1 MTILFFLVI
10 LILNL
15 RNNMFKISVMS
26 ITKNIIK
33 ENTCFKNPD
42 NPSCID
48 LFITNRP
55 ACFNGSMTIETGLS
69 DFHKMTI
76 SVMKIFYKKQK
87 PNIIRYRNYKNF
99 NNELFIN
106 DVEELTSKY
115 NEPLKFE
122 YFKNIVDKILEKHAP
137 MKKRFVRANQ
147 PPFVNKKISK
157 EIMKRS
163 RLRNKFLHSKSDID
177 RKAYNKQRNICVTL
191 IRQEKKN
198 FYSNLNM
205 RDVADNK
212 MFWKKVRPLFT
223 DKIQTKSKITLIEK
237 KVLKENGKVNEV
249 EEIITDDKAIAEI
262 FNEFYVNIVPN
273 LKIYMEN
280 NFDTEFVK
288 TENPVLNVVNKY
300 KNRPSVIRIKEK
312 IKPIEKFSFFPVQY
326 DDVLRKIRNLDP
338 SKSSQQTDIPTKI
351 LNYNSEYFAGYFHE
365 NINFCFENSCLPSDL
380 KFADVTPAY
389 KNSKDNYRPVSIL
402 SNISKVYKRCIYDQV
417 EAFFETILS
426 PNQCG
431 FRKGFSAQH
440 CLISLI
446 EKWKKSINNGG
457 AFGALMTDLSKA
469 FDFLSHELL
478 IAKLEAY
485 GFDEKSL
492 KLIYNY
498 LTNGRQRVKIND
510 SYSSWREILYGV
522 PQGSILGPLLFNIFI
537 CDMFYFLDNYELAN
551 YADDSTPYSAKRNH
565 KLVTGELEI
574 SSSILFKWLRT
585 NYMKVNTDKSH
596 LLLSGNASLTSN
608 IDNNLIESENEQ
620 VLLGVMIDS
629 NLSFEKH
636 INNLCKKASQKL
648 NTLARISG
656 YINLQKRRV
665 IMKSFIT
672 SQFGYCPLSWMFHSK
687 RLNNKI
693 NSIHERALRI
703 TYVDN
708 VSSFQELLEKDN
720 SVSIHHKN
728 IQVLATEMFKIS
740 KNLSPD
746 IVREIFQE
754 RSVPYNLRSDNNF
767 ASCHVNSVYHGT
779 ESLSFLGPKI
789 WEQVPPEL
797 KSLKSLDIFKTQIK
811 KWIPLNCPCRLS
823 RTYLKNL

>member
-1 MTILFFLVI
+1 
-10 LILNL
+10 
-15 RNNMFKISVMS
+15 
-26 ITKNIIK
+26 
-33 ENTCFKNPD
+33 
-42 NPSCID
+42 
-48 LFITNRP
+48 
-55 ACFNGSMTIETGLS
+55 MTIETGLS

-122 YFKNIVDKILEKHAP
+122 SFKNIVDKILEKHAP

-147 PPFVNKKISK
+147 APFVNKKISK

-205 RDVADNK
+205 RDVTDNK

-237 KVLKENGKVNEV
+237 NVLKENGKVNEV
-249 EEIITDDKAIAEI
+249 EEVITDDKAIAEI

-273 LKIYMEN
+273 LKISMEN

-288 TENPVLNVVNKY
+288 TENPVLNAVNKY
-300 KNRPSVIRIKEK
+300 KNHPSVIMIKEK

-326 DDVLRKIRNLDP
+326 DDVLRKIRNIDP

-389 KNSKDNYRPVSIL
+389 KKKSKNSKDNYRPVSIL
-402 SNISKVYKRCIYDQV
+402 SNISKAYERCIYDQM
-417 EAFFETILS
+417 EAYFETILS

-446 EKWKKSINNGG
+446 EKWKKGIDNGG
-457 AFGALMTDLSKA
+457 AFGALITDLSKA
-469 FDFLSHELL
+469 FDCLSHELL

-498 LTNGRQRVKIND
+498 LSNRKQRVKINN

-537 CDMFYFLDNYELAN
+537 CDMFYFLENHELAN

-565 KLVTGELEI
+565 KLVIEELET
-574 SSSILFKWLRT
+574 SSSILFKWLQT

-596 LLLSGNASLTSN
+596 LLLSGNVSLTSN
-608 IDNNLIESENEQ
+608 IDNKLIESENEQ
-620 VLLGVMIDS
+620 VLLGVTIDS

-648 NTLARISG
+648 NALARISG
-656 YINLQKRRV
+656 YINFQKRRV
-665 IMKSFIT
+665 IMKSFII

-728 IQVLATEMFKIS
+728 IQVLATEMFKIF

-767 ASCHVNSVYHGT
+767 ASRHVNSVYHGT

-797 KSLKSLDIFKTQIK
+797 KALESLDIFKTQIK
-811 KWIPLNCPCRLS
+811 KWIPLNCPCRLC
-823 RTYLKNL
+823 RTYLPQIGFI

>member
-1 MTILFFLVI
+1 
-10 LILNL
+10 
-15 RNNMFKISVMS
+15 
-26 ITKNIIK
+26 
-33 ENTCFKNPD
+33 
-42 NPSCID
+42 
-48 LFITNRP
+48 
-55 ACFNGSMTIETGLS
+55 MTIETGLS
-69 DFHKMTI
+69 DFHKMTV

-99 NNELFIN
+99 NNELHIN

-122 YFKNIVDKILEKHAP
+122 SFENIVDKILEKHAP
-137 MKKRFVRANQ
+137 MKKRFIRANQ
-147 PPFVNKKISK
+147 APFVNKKISK
-157 EIMKRS
+157 EIMKGS

-177 RKAYNKQRNICVTL
+177 RKAYNKQHNICVTL

-198 FYSNLNM
+198 FYSNFNM
-205 RDVADNK
+205 RDVTDNK

-249 EEIITDDKAIAEI
+249 EEIITNDKAIAEI

-273 LKIYMEN
+273 LKISMEN

-288 TENPVLNVVNKY
+288 TENSVLIAVNKY
-300 KNRPSVIRIKEK
+300 KNHPSVIMIKEK
-312 IKPIEKFSFFPVQY
+312 IKPFEKLSFFPVQY

-338 SKSSQQTDIPTKI
+338 SKSSQQTDIPIKI
-351 LNYNSEYFAGYFHE
+351 LNYNYEYFAGYFHE
-365 NINFCFENSCLPSDL
+365 NINFCLENSCLPSDL

-389 KNSKDNYRPVSIL
+389 KNKSKNSKDNCRPVSIL
-402 SNISKVYKRCIYDQV
+402 SNISKVYERYIYDQM
-417 EAFFETILS
+417 EAYFETILS
-426 PNQCG
+426 PSQCG

-446 EKWKKSINNGG
+446 EKWKKSIDNGG

-469 FDFLSHELL
+469 FDCLSHELL

-498 LTNGRQRVKIND
+498 LSNRKQRVKIND

-522 PQGSILGPLLFNIFI
+522 PQESILGPLLFNIFI
-537 CDMFYFLDNYELAN
+537 CDMFYFLENYELAN

-565 KLVTGELEI
+565 KLVIEELEI
-574 SSSILFKWLRT
+574 SSSILFKWLQT

-620 VLLGVMIDS
+620 VLLGVTIDS

-648 NTLARISG
+648 NALARISG

-672 SQFGYCPLSWMFHSK
+672 SQFGYCPLSWQKIK
-687 RLNNKI
+687 R
-693 NSIHERALRI
+693 
-703 TYVDN
+703 
-708 VSSFQELLEKDN
+708 
-720 SVSIHHKN
+720 
-728 IQVLATEMFKIS
+728 
-740 KNLSPD
+740 
-746 IVREIFQE
+746 
-754 RSVPYNLRSDNNF
+754 
-767 ASCHVNSVYHGT
+767 
-779 ESLSFLGPKI
+779 
-789 WEQVPPEL
+789 
-797 KSLKSLDIFKTQIK
+797 
-811 KWIPLNCPCRLS
+811 
-823 RTYLKNL
+823 

>member
-1 MTILFFLVI
+1 
-10 LILNL
+10 
-15 RNNMFKISVMS
+15 
-26 ITKNIIK
+26 
-33 ENTCFKNPD
+33 
-42 NPSCID
+42 
-48 LFITNRP
+48 
-55 ACFNGSMTIETGLS
+55 
-69 DFHKMTI
+69 
-76 SVMKIFYKKQK
+76 
-87 PNIIRYRNYKNF
+87 
-99 NNELFIN
+99 
-106 DVEELTSKY
+106 
-115 NEPLKFE
+115 
-122 YFKNIVDKILEKHAP
+122 
-137 MKKRFVRANQ
+137 
-147 PPFVNKKISK
+147 
-157 EIMKRS
+157 
-163 RLRNKFLHSKSDID
+163 
-177 RKAYNKQRNICVTL
+177 
-191 IRQEKKN
+191 
-198 FYSNLNM
+198 
-205 RDVADNK
+205 
-212 MFWKKVRPLFT
+212 
-223 DKIQTKSKITLIEK
+223 
-237 KVLKENGKVNEV
+237 
-249 EEIITDDKAIAEI
+249 
-262 FNEFYVNIVPN
+262 
-273 LKIYMEN
+273 MEN

-288 TENPVLNVVNKY
+288 TENPVLNAVNKY
-300 KNRPSVIRIKEK
+300 KYHPSVVMIKEK

-351 LNYNSEYFAGYFHE
+351 LNYNSECFAGYFHE

-389 KNSKDNYRPVSIL
+389 KKKSKNSKDNYRPVSIL
-402 SNISKVYKRCIYDQV
+402 SNISKVYERCIYDQM
-417 EAFFETILS
+417 EAYFETILS

-446 EKWKKSINNGG
+446 EKWKKSIDNGG

-469 FDFLSHELL
+469 FDCLSHELL

-498 LTNGRQRVKIND
+498 LSNRIQRVKINN

-522 PQGSILGPLLFNIFI
+522 PQGSILGTLLFNIFI
-537 CDMFYFLDNYELAN
+537 CDMFYFLENHELTN

-565 KLVTGELEI
+565 KLVIEELET
-574 SSSILFKWLRT
+574 SSSILFKWLQT

-596 LLLSGNASLTSN
+596 LLLSGNVSLTSN
-608 IDNNLIESENEQ
+608 IDNKLIESENEQ
-620 VLLGVMIDS
+620 VLLGVTIDS

-648 NTLARISG
+648 NALARISG

-665 IMKSFIT
+665 IMKSFII
-672 SQFGYCPLSWMFHSK
+672 SQFGYFPLTWMFHSK

-693 NSIHERALRI
+693 KSIHERALRI

-720 SVSIHHKN
+720 SVSIHHNN
-728 IQVLATEMFKIS
+728 IQVLATEMFKMF

-767 ASCHVNSVYHGT
+767 ASRHVNSVYHGT
-779 ESLSFLGPKI
+779 ESLSFLGPEI

-797 KSLKSLDIFKTQIK
+797 KALESLDIFKTQIK
-811 KWIPLNCPCRLS
+811 KWIPLKCPCRLC
-823 RTYLKNL
+823 RTYLPQIGFI

>member
-1 MTILFFLVI
+1 MDSFADLNNVRQKNSSR
-10 LILNL
+10 LIIAQLNINSL
-15 RNNMFKISVMS
+15 RNKFDSFSQMVKDNVDILLISETKIDSSFPTAQFNMNGFTTYRRDRNINGGGITLYVREDIPSSLLKIDTS
-26 ITKNIIK
+26 IAALYVEINVRKKKWLIGYSYNPHKGLIGKHLTEIGKDLGIFSANYDNFILLGDFNSEPKEQYVKDFCHVYKCKNIII

-55 ACFNGSMTIETGLS
+55 TCFNGSMTIETGLS

-76 SVMKIFYKKQK
+76 SVMKIFYKKQR

-99 NNELFIN
+99 NNELFIS

-122 YFKNIVDKILEKHAP
+122 SFKNIVDKILEKHAL

-147 PPFVNKKISK
+147 APFVNKKISK

-205 RDVADNK
+205 RDVTDNK
-212 MFWKKVRPLFT
+212 MFRKKVRPLFT

-249 EEIITDDKAIAEI
+249 EKIITDDKAIAEI

-273 LKIYMEN
+273 LKISMEN

-288 TENPVLNVVNKY
+288 TENPVLNAVNKY
-300 KNRPSVIRIKEK
+300 KNHPSVIMIKEK
-312 IKPIEKFSFFPVQY
+312 IKPIETFSFFPVQY

-365 NINFCFENSCLPSDL
+365 NIDFCFENSCLPSDL

-389 KNSKDNYRPVSIL
+389 QKNSKNSKDNYRPVSIL
-402 SNISKVYKRCIYDQV
+402 SNISKVYERCIYDQM
-417 EAFFETILS
+417 EAYFETILS
-426 PNQCG
+426 PNQRG

-440 CLISLI
+440 CSISLI
-446 EKWKKSINNGG
+446 EKWKKNIDNGG
-457 AFGALMTDLSKA
+457 AFGALMTNLSKA
-469 FDFLSHELL
+469 FDCLSHQLL

-498 LTNGRQRVKIND
+498 LSNRKQRVKIND

-522 PQGSILGPLLFNIFI
+522 PQGSILGP
-537 CDMFYFLDNYELAN
+537 
-551 YADDSTPYSAKRNH
+551 
-565 KLVTGELEI
+565 
-574 SSSILFKWLRT
+574 
-585 NYMKVNTDKSH
+585 
-596 LLLSGNASLTSN
+596 
-608 IDNNLIESENEQ
+608 
-620 VLLGVMIDS
+620 
-629 NLSFEKH
+629 
-636 INNLCKKASQKL
+636 
-648 NTLARISG
+648 
-656 YINLQKRRV
+656 
-665 IMKSFIT
+665 
-672 SQFGYCPLSWMFHSK
+672 
-687 RLNNKI
+687 
-693 NSIHERALRI
+693 
-703 TYVDN
+703 
-708 VSSFQELLEKDN
+708 
-720 SVSIHHKN
+720 
-728 IQVLATEMFKIS
+728 
-740 KNLSPD
+740 
-746 IVREIFQE
+746 
-754 RSVPYNLRSDNNF
+754 
-767 ASCHVNSVYHGT
+767 
-779 ESLSFLGPKI
+779 
-789 WEQVPPEL
+789 
-797 KSLKSLDIFKTQIK
+797 
-811 KWIPLNCPCRLS
+811 
-823 RTYLKNL
+823 

>member
-1 MTILFFLVI
+1 M
-10 LILNL
+10 
-15 RNNMFKISVMS
+15 
-26 ITKNIIK
+26 
-33 ENTCFKNPD
+33 
-42 NPSCID
+42 
-48 LFITNRP
+48 
-55 ACFNGSMTIETGLS
+55 
-69 DFHKMTI
+69 
-76 SVMKIFYKKQK
+76 
-87 PNIIRYRNYKNF
+87 
-99 NNELFIN
+99 
-106 DVEELTSKY
+106 EELTSKH

-122 YFKNIVDKILEKHAP
+122 SFKNIVDKILEKHAP

-147 PPFVNKKISK
+147 APFVNKKISK

-205 RDVADNK
+205 RDVTDNE

-237 KVLKENGKVNEV
+237 NVLKENGKVNEI
-249 EEIITDDKAIAEI
+249 EEVITDDKAIAEI

-273 LKIYMEN
+273 LKISMEN

-288 TENPVLNVVNKY
+288 TENPVLNAVNKY
-300 KNRPSVIRIKEK
+300 KNHPSVIMIKEK

-389 KNSKDNYRPVSIL
+389 KKKSKNSKDNYRPVSIL
-402 SNISKVYKRCIYDQV
+402 SNISKVYERCIYDQM
-417 EAFFETILS
+417 EAYFETILS

-431 FRKGFSAQH
+431 FCKGFSAQH

-446 EKWKKSINNGG
+446 EKWKKSIDNGG
-457 AFGALMTDLSKA
+457 AFGALITDLSKA
-469 FDFLSHELL
+469 FDCLSHELL

-498 LTNGRQRVKIND
+498 LSNRKQRVKINN

-537 CDMFYFLDNYELAN
+537 CDMFYFLENHELAN

-565 KLVTGELEI
+565 KLVIEELET
-574 SSSILFKWLRT
+574 SSSILFKWLQT

-596 LLLSGNASLTSN
+596 LLLSGNVSLTSN
-608 IDNNLIESENEQ
+608 IDNKLIESENEQ
-620 VLLGVMIDS
+620 VLLGVTIDS

-648 NTLARISG
+648 NALARISG

-665 IMKSFIT
+665 IMKSFII

-728 IQVLATEMFKIS
+728 IQVFKIS
-740 KNLSPD
+740 S
-746 IVREIFQE
+746 
-754 RSVPYNLRSDNNF
+754 
-767 ASCHVNSVYHGT
+767 H
-779 ESLSFLGPKI
+779 
-789 WEQVPPEL
+789 
-797 KSLKSLDIFKTQIK
+797 
-811 KWIPLNCPCRLS
+811 
-823 RTYLKNL
+823 

>member
-1 MTILFFLVI
+1 
-10 LILNL
+10 
-15 RNNMFKISVMS
+15 
-26 ITKNIIK
+26 
-33 ENTCFKNPD
+33 
-42 NPSCID
+42 
-48 LFITNRP
+48 
-55 ACFNGSMTIETGLS
+55 MTIETGLS

-122 YFKNIVDKILEKHAP
+122 SFKNIVDKILEKHAP
-137 MKKRFVRANQ
+137 MKKRFLRANQ
-147 PPFVNKKISK
+147 APFVNKKISK

-163 RLRNKFLHSKSDID
+163 RFRNKFLHSKSDID

-205 RDVADNK
+205 RDVTDNK
-212 MFWKKVRPLFT
+212 TFWKKVRPLFT

-237 KVLKENGKVNEV
+237 KVLKQNGKVNEV
-249 EEIITDDKAIAEI
+249 EEIITDDKAISEI

-273 LKIYMEN
+273 LKISMEN

-288 TENPVLNVVNKY
+288 TENPVLNAVNKY
-300 KNRPSVIRIKEK
+300 KNHPSVIMIKEK

-389 KNSKDNYRPVSIL
+389 KKKSKINSKDNYRPVSIL
-402 SNISKVYKRCIYDQV
+402 SNISKVYERCIYDQM
-417 EAFFETILS
+417 EAYFENILS

-446 EKWKKSINNGG
+446 EKWKKSIDNGG

-469 FDFLSHELL
+469 FDCLSHELL

-498 LTNGRQRVKIND
+498 LSNRKQRVKIND

-522 PQGSILGPLLFNIFI
+522 PQGSIPGPLLFNIFI
-537 CDMFYFLDNYELAN
+537 CDMFYFLENYELAN
-551 YADDSTPYSAKRNH
+551 YADDSTPYIAKRNH
-565 KLVTGELEI
+565 KLVIEELET
-574 SSSILFKWLRT
+574 SSSILFKWLQT

-596 LLLSGNASLTSN
+596 LLLSGNVSLTSN
-608 IDNNLIESENEQ
+608 IDNKLIESENEQ
-620 VLLGVMIDS
+620 VLLGVTIDP

-648 NTLARISG
+648 NALARISG

-665 IMKSFIT
+665 IMKSFII
-672 SQFGYCPLSWMFHSK
+672 SQFGYCPLSWMFHIK

-693 NSIHERALRI
+693 NSIHERALRV

-728 IQVLATEMFKIS
+728 IQVLATEMFKIF

-767 ASCHVNSVYHGT
+767 SSRHVNSVYRGT

-797 KSLKSLDIFKTQIK
+797 KALESLDIFKTQIK
-811 KWIPLNCPCRLS
+811 KWIPLNCPCRLC
-823 RTYLKNL
+823 RTYLPQIGFI

>member
-1 MTILFFLVI
+1 
-10 LILNL
+10 
-15 RNNMFKISVMS
+15 
-26 ITKNIIK
+26 
-33 ENTCFKNPD
+33 
-42 NPSCID
+42 
-48 LFITNRP
+48 
-55 ACFNGSMTIETGLS
+55 
-69 DFHKMTI
+69 
-76 SVMKIFYKKQK
+76 
-87 PNIIRYRNYKNF
+87 
-99 NNELFIN
+99 
-106 DVEELTSKY
+106 
-115 NEPLKFE
+115 
-122 YFKNIVDKILEKHAP
+122 
-137 MKKRFVRANQ
+137 
-147 PPFVNKKISK
+147 
-157 EIMKRS
+157 
-163 RLRNKFLHSKSDID
+163 
-177 RKAYNKQRNICVTL
+177 
-191 IRQEKKN
+191 
-198 FYSNLNM
+198 
-205 RDVADNK
+205 
-212 MFWKKVRPLFT
+212 MFWNKVRPLFT
-223 DKIQTKSKITLIEK
+223 DKIQTKFKITLIEK

-249 EEIITDDKAIAEI
+249 EEVITDDKAIAEI

-273 LKIYMEN
+273 LKISMEN

-288 TENPVLNVVNKY
+288 TENPVLNAVNKY
-300 KNRPSVIRIKEK
+300 KNHPSIIMIKEK

-351 LNYNSEYFAGYFHE
+351 LSYNSEYFAGYFHE

-380 KFADVTPAY
+380 KFADLTPAY
-389 KNSKDNYRPVSIL
+389 KKKSKNSKDNYRPVSIL
-402 SNISKVYKRCIYDQV
+402 SNISKVYERCIYDQM
-417 EAFFETILS
+417 EAYFETILS

-446 EKWKKSINNGG
+446 EKWKKSIDNGG

-469 FDFLSHELL
+469 FDCLSHELL
-478 IAKLEAY
+478 IANLEAY

-498 LTNGRQRVKIND
+498 LSNRKQRVKINN

-537 CDMFYFLDNYELAN
+537 CDMFYFLENHELAN
-551 YADDSTPYSAKRNH
+551 YADDSTPYSAKRNQLLLIIY
-565 KLVTGELEI
+565 KLVIEELET
-574 SSSILFKWLRT
+574 SSSILFKWLQT

-596 LLLSGNASLTSN
+596 LLLSGNVSLTSN
-608 IDNNLIESENEQ
+608 IDNKLIKSENEQ
-620 VLLGVMIDS
+620 VPLGVTIDS

-636 INNLCKKASQKL
+636 INNLCKKASQEL
-648 NTLARISG
+648 NALARISG

-665 IMKSFIT
+665 IMKSFII

-687 RLNNKI
+687 RLHNKI

-728 IQVLATEMFKIS
+728 IQVLATEMFKIF

-767 ASCHVNSVYHGT
+767 ASRHVNSVYHGT

-797 KSLKSLDIFKTQIK
+797 KALESLNIFKAQIK
-811 KWIPLNCPCRLS
+811 KWIPLNCPCRLC
-823 RTYLKNL
+823 RTYLPQISFIQN

>member
-1 MTILFFLVI
+1 ME
-10 LILNL
+10 
-15 RNNMFKISVMS
+15 K
-26 ITKNIIK
+26 
-33 ENTCFKNPD
+33 
-42 NPSCID
+42 
-48 LFITNRP
+48 
-55 ACFNGSMTIETGLS
+55 
-69 DFHKMTI
+69 
-76 SVMKIFYKKQK
+76 
-87 PNIIRYRNYKNF
+87 
-99 NNELFIN
+99 
-106 DVEELTSKY
+106 SK
-115 NEPLKFE
+115 
-122 YFKNIVDKILEKHAP
+122 
-137 MKKRFVRANQ
+137 
-147 PPFVNKKISK
+147 
-157 EIMKRS
+157 
-163 RLRNKFLHSKSDID
+163 
-177 RKAYNKQRNICVTL
+177 T
-191 IRQEKKN
+191 
-198 FYSNLNM
+198 
-205 RDVADNK
+205 
-212 MFWKKVRPLFT
+212 LFT

-249 EEIITDDKAIAEI
+249 EEIMTDDKAIAEI

-273 LKIYMEN
+273 LKISMEN

-288 TENPVLNVVNKY
+288 TENPVLNAVNKY
-300 KNRPSVIRIKEK
+300 KNHPSVIMIKEK

-326 DDVLRKIRNLDP
+326 DDVLRKIRNIDP

-351 LNYNSEYFAGYFHE
+351 LNYKSEYFAGYFHE

-389 KNSKDNYRPVSIL
+389 KKKSKNSKDIYRPVSIL
-402 SNISKVYKRCIYDQV
+402 SNISKVYERCIYDQM
-417 EAFFETILS
+417 EAYFETILS

-446 EKWKKSINNGG
+446 EKWKKSVDNGG

-469 FDFLSHELL
+469 FDCLSHELL

-498 LTNGRQRVKIND
+498 LSNRKQRVKIND

-537 CDMFYFLDNYELAN
+537 CDMFYFLENYELAN

-565 KLVTGELEI
+565 KLVIEELET
-574 SSSILFKWLRT
+574 SSFILFKWLQT

-596 LLLSGNASLTSN
+596 LLLSGNVSLTSN
-608 IDNNLIESENEQ
+608 TDNNLIESENEQ
-620 VLLGVMIDS
+620 VLLGVTIDL

-648 NTLARISG
+648 NALARISG

-665 IMKSFIT
+665 IMKSFII

-728 IQVLATEMFKIS
+728 IQVFATEMFKIF

-767 ASCHVNSVYHGT
+767 ASRHVNSVYHGT

-797 KSLKSLDIFKTQIK
+797 KALESLDIFKTQIK
-811 KWIPLNCPCRLS
+811 KWIPLNCPCRLC
-823 RTYLKNL
+823 RTYLPQIGFI

>member
-10 LILNL
+10 LILSL
-15 RNNMFKISVMS
+15 RNVKDFCHVNFYNC
-26 ITKNIIK
+26 KNIIK

-122 YFKNIVDKILEKHAP
+122 SFKNIIDKILEKHAP

-147 PPFVNKKISK
+147 APFVNKKISK

-163 RLRNKFLHSKSDID
+163 HLRNKFLNSKSDID

-205 RDVADNK
+205 RDVTDNK

-237 KVLKENGKVNEV
+237 KVLKENGKVDEV
-249 EEIITDDKAIAEI
+249 EEVITDDKAIAEI

-273 LKIYMEN
+273 LKISMEN

-288 TENPVLNVVNKY
+288 TENPVLNAVNKY
-300 KNRPSVIRIKEK
+300 KNHPSVIMIKEK

-389 KNSKDNYRPVSIL
+389 KKKSKNSKDNYRPVSIL
-402 SNISKVYKRCIYDQV
+402 SNISKVYERCIYDQM
-417 EAFFETILS
+417 EAYLETILS

-431 FRKGFSAQH
+431 FCKGFSAQH

-446 EKWKKSINNGG
+446 EKWKKSIDNGG

-469 FDFLSHELL
+469 FDCLSHELL

-498 LTNGRQRVKIND
+498 L
-510 SYSSWREILYGV
+510 S
-522 PQGSILGPLLFNIFI
+522 
-537 CDMFYFLDNYELAN
+537 
-551 YADDSTPYSAKRNH
+551 NH
-565 KLVTGELEI
+565 KE
-574 SSSILFKWLRT
+574 
-585 NYMKVNTDKSH
+585 
-596 LLLSGNASLTSN
+596 
-608 IDNNLIESENEQ
+608 
-620 VLLGVMIDS
+620 
-629 NLSFEKH
+629 
-636 INNLCKKASQKL
+636 
-648 NTLARISG
+648 
-656 YINLQKRRV
+656 
-665 IMKSFIT
+665 
-672 SQFGYCPLSWMFHSK
+672 
-687 RLNNKI
+687 
-693 NSIHERALRI
+693 
-703 TYVDN
+703 
-708 VSSFQELLEKDN
+708 
-720 SVSIHHKN
+720 
-728 IQVLATEMFKIS
+728 
-740 KNLSPD
+740 
-746 IVREIFQE
+746 
-754 RSVPYNLRSDNNF
+754 
-767 ASCHVNSVYHGT
+767 
-779 ESLSFLGPKI
+779 
-789 WEQVPPEL
+789 
-797 KSLKSLDIFKTQIK
+797 
-811 KWIPLNCPCRLS
+811 
-823 RTYLKNL
+823 

>member
-1 MTILFFLVI
+1 
-10 LILNL
+10 
-15 RNNMFKISVMS
+15 
-26 ITKNIIK
+26 
-33 ENTCFKNPD
+33 
-42 NPSCID
+42 
-48 LFITNRP
+48 
-55 ACFNGSMTIETGLS
+55 MTIETGLS
-69 DFHKMTI
+69 DFHKITI

-87 PNIIRYRNYKNF
+87 PNIIRYLNYKNF

-106 DVEELTSKY
+106 DVEELTSRY

-122 YFKNIVDKILEKHAP
+122 SFKNIVDKILEKHAP

-147 PPFVNKKISK
+147 VPFVDKKISK

-205 RDVADNK
+205 RDVIDNK

-237 KVLKENGKVNEV
+237 NVLKENGKVNEI
-249 EEIITDDKAIAEI
+249 EEVITDDKAIAEI

-273 LKIYMEN
+273 LKISMEN

-288 TENPVLNVVNKY
+288 TENPVLNAVNKC
-300 KNRPSVIRIKEK
+300 KNHPSVIMIKEK

-389 KNSKDNYRPVSIL
+389 KKKSKNSKDNYRPASIL
-402 SNISKVYKRCIYDQV
+402 SSISKVYERCIYDQM
-417 EAFFETILS
+417 EAYFETILS

-431 FRKGFSAQH
+431 FCKGFSAQH

-446 EKWKKSINNGG
+446 EKWKKSIDNGG

-469 FDFLSHELL
+469 FDCLSHELL

-498 LTNGRQRVKIND
+498 LSNRKQRVKINN

-537 CDMFYFLDNYELAN
+537 CDMFYFLENHELAN
-551 YADDSTPYSAKRNH
+551 YADYSTPFSAKRNH
-565 KLVTGELEI
+565 KLVIEELET
-574 SSSILFKWLRT
+574 SSSILFKWLQT

-596 LLLSGNASLTSN
+596 LLLSGNNKL
-608 IDNNLIESENEQ
+608 IDNKLIESENEQ
-620 VLLGVMIDS
+620 VLLGVTIDS

-636 INNLCKKASQKL
+636 INNLYKKASQKL
-648 NTLARISG
+648 NALARISG

-665 IMKSFIT
+665 IMKSFII

-720 SVSIHHKN
+720 SVSIHYKN
-728 IQVLATEMFKIS
+728 IQVLATEMFKIF

-754 RSVPYNLRSDNNF
+754 ISVPYNLRSDNNF
-767 ASCHVNSVYHGT
+767 ASRHVNSVYHGT
-779 ESLSFLGPKI
+779 ESLSFWG
-789 WEQVPPEL
+789 L
-797 KSLKSLDIFKTQIK
+797 KFGNKCHQS
-811 KWIPLNCPCRLS
+811 
-823 RTYLKNL
+823 

>member
-1 MTILFFLVI
+1 
-10 LILNL
+10 
-15 RNNMFKISVMS
+15 
-26 ITKNIIK
+26 
-33 ENTCFKNPD
+33 
-42 NPSCID
+42 
-48 LFITNRP
+48 
-55 ACFNGSMTIETGLS
+55 MTIETGLS

-122 YFKNIVDKILEKHAP
+122 SFKNIVDKILEKHAP

-147 PPFVNKKISK
+147 APFVNKKITK

-273 LKIYMEN
+273 LKISMEN

-288 TENPVLNVVNKY
+288 TENPVLNAVNKY
-300 KNRPSVIRIKEK
+300 KNHPSVIMIKEK

-326 DDVLRKIRNLDP
+326 DDVLRKIRNIDP

-389 KNSKDNYRPVSIL
+389 KKKSKNSKDIYRPVSIL
-402 SNISKVYKRCIYDQV
+402 SNISKVYERCIYDQM
-417 EAFFETILS
+417 EAYFETILS

-446 EKWKKSINNGG
+446 EKWKKSIDNGG

-469 FDFLSHELL
+469 FDCLSHELL

-485 GFDEKSL
+485 GFNEKSL

-498 LTNGRQRVKIND
+498 LSNRKQRVKIND

-537 CDMFYFLDNYELAN
+537 CDMFYFLENYELAN

-565 KLVTGELEI
+565 KLVIEELET
-574 SSSILFKWLRT
+574 SSSILFKWLQT

-596 LLLSGNASLTSN
+596 LLLSGNVSLTSN
-608 IDNNLIESENEQ
+608 TDNNLIES
-620 VLLGVMIDS
+620 
-629 NLSFEKH
+629 
-636 INNLCKKASQKL
+636 AS
-648 NTLARISG
+648 TSG
-656 YINLQKRRV
+656 CYDRL
-665 IMKSFIT
+665 KSFI
-672 SQFGYCPLSWMFHSK
+672 
-687 RLNNKI
+687 
-693 NSIHERALRI
+693 
-703 TYVDN
+703 
-708 VSSFQELLEKDN
+708 
-720 SVSIHHKN
+720 
-728 IQVLATEMFKIS
+728 
-740 KNLSPD
+740 
-746 IVREIFQE
+746 
-754 RSVPYNLRSDNNF
+754 
-767 ASCHVNSVYHGT
+767 
-779 ESLSFLGPKI
+779 
-789 WEQVPPEL
+789 
-797 KSLKSLDIFKTQIK
+797 
-811 KWIPLNCPCRLS
+811 
-823 RTYLKNL
+823 

>member
-1 MTILFFLVI
+1 M
-10 LILNL
+10 
-15 RNNMFKISVMS
+15 
-26 ITKNIIK
+26 
-33 ENTCFKNPD
+33 
-42 NPSCID
+42 
-48 LFITNRP
+48 
-55 ACFNGSMTIETGLS
+55 
-69 DFHKMTI
+69 
-76 SVMKIFYKKQK
+76 
-87 PNIIRYRNYKNF
+87 
-99 NNELFIN
+99 
-106 DVEELTSKY
+106 EELTSKY

-122 YFKNIVDKILEKHAP
+122 SFKNIVDKILEKHAP

-147 PPFVNKKISK
+147 VPFVNKKISK

-163 RLRNKFLHSKSDID
+163 CLRNKFLHSKSDID

-205 RDVADNK
+205 RDVTDNK
-212 MFWKKVRPLFT
+212 MFWKKVRPLLT

-249 EEIITDDKAIAEI
+249 EEVITDDKAIAEI

-273 LKIYMEN
+273 LKISMEN

-288 TENPVLNVVNKY
+288 TENPVLNAVNKY
-300 KNRPSVIRIKEK
+300 KNHPSVIMIKEK

-389 KNSKDNYRPVSIL
+389 KKKSKNSKDNYRPVSIL
-402 SNISKVYKRCIYDQV
+402 SNISKVYERCIYDQM
-417 EAFFETILS
+417 EAYFETILS

-446 EKWKKSINNGG
+446 EKWKKSIDNGG

-469 FDFLSHELL
+469 FDCLSHELL

-498 LTNGRQRVKIND
+498 LSNRKQRVKIND

-537 CDMFYFLDNYELAN
+537 CDMFYFLENYELAN

-565 KLVTGELEI
+565 KLVIEELET
-574 SSSILFKWLRT
+574 SSSILFKWLQT

-596 LLLSGNASLTSN
+596 LLLSGNVSLTSN
-608 IDNNLIESENEQ
+608 IDNKLIESENEQ
-620 VLLGVMIDS
+620 VLLGVTIDS

-648 NTLARISG
+648 NALARISG

-665 IMKSFIT
+665 IMKSFII

-767 ASCHVNSVYHGT
+767 ASRHVNSVYHGT
-779 ESLSFLGPKI
+779 ESLSFLGP
-789 WEQVPPEL
+789 
-797 KSLKSLDIFKTQIK
+797 
-811 KWIPLNCPCRLS
+811 
-823 RTYLKNL
+823 

>member
-1 MTILFFLVI
+1 M
-10 LILNL
+10 
-15 RNNMFKISVMS
+15 
-26 ITKNIIK
+26 
-33 ENTCFKNPD
+33 
-42 NPSCID
+42 
-48 LFITNRP
+48 
-55 ACFNGSMTIETGLS
+55 
-69 DFHKMTI
+69 
-76 SVMKIFYKKQK
+76 
-87 PNIIRYRNYKNF
+87 
-99 NNELFIN
+99 
-106 DVEELTSKY
+106 EELTSKY

-122 YFKNIVDKILEKHAP
+122 SFKNIVDKILEKHAP

-147 PPFVNKKISK
+147 APFVNKKISK

-205 RDVADNK
+205 RDVTDNK

-237 KVLKENGKVNEV
+237 NVLKENGKVNEV
-249 EEIITDDKAIAEI
+249 EEVITDDKAIAEI

-273 LKIYMEN
+273 LKISMEN

-288 TENPVLNVVNKY
+288 TENPVLNAVNKY
-300 KNRPSVIRIKEK
+300 KNHPSVIMIKEK

-389 KNSKDNYRPVSIL
+389 KKKSKNSKDNYRPVSIL
-402 SNISKVYKRCIYDQV
+402 SNISKVYERCIYDQM
-417 EAFFETILS
+417 EAYFETILS
-426 PNQCG
+426 PNKCG

-446 EKWKKSINNGG
+446 EKWKKSIDNGG
-457 AFGALMTDLSKA
+457 AFGALITDLSKA
-469 FDFLSHELL
+469 FDCLSHELL

-498 LTNGRQRVKIND
+498 LSDRKQRVKINN

-537 CDMFYFLDNYELAN
+537 CDMFYFLENHELAN

-565 KLVTGELEI
+565 KLVIEELET
-574 SSSILFKWLRT
+574 SSSILFKWLQT

-608 IDNNLIESENEQ
+608 IDNKLIESENEQ
-620 VLLGVMIDS
+620 VLLGVTIDS

-648 NTLARISG
+648 NALARISG

-665 IMKSFIT
+665 IMKSFII

-728 IQVLATEMFKIS
+728 IQVLATEMFKIF

-767 ASCHVNSVYHGT
+767 ASRHVNSVYHGT

-797 KSLKSLDIFKTQIK
+797 KALESLDIFKTQIK
-811 KWIPLNCPCRLS
+811 KWIPLNCPCRLC
-823 RTYLKNL
+823 RTYLPQKGFI